1 MAANKISLPLL
12 FGLIAA
18 LCSILFVLGTYLAGP
33 SVFLGWPSYLGI
45 LIIVLIAAIAA
56 TVEKRAKGGVLD
68 FRGALK
74 VAYGTLALGVIGQNF
89 FTWLLLDVI
98 DPAFKQRLI
107 PVMLANTEKAYRAIG
122 APQDELQHALENVRS
137 QDQFSLGRFIQGM
150 GFLLVIYFLVA
161 LLIAVTIKSKKGPAP
176 KLES

>member
-1 MAANKISLPLL
+1 MPANKISIPLL

-18 LCSILFVLGTYLAGP
+18 ICSILFVLGTYLAGP
-33 SVFLGWPSYLGI
+33 SVFLGWLSYLGI

-56 TVEKRAKGGVLD
+56 SAEKRARGGILD

-74 VAYGTLALGVIGQNF
+74 VAYGTLALGVIGQNV
-89 FTWLLLDVI
+89 FTWLLLNVI

-107 PVMLANTEKAYRAIG
+107 PVVLANTEKAYRAIG
-122 APQDELQHALENVRS
+122 APQDQLQQALDNVRTE
-137 QDQFSLGRFIQGM
+137 DQFSLGRFIQGM

-161 LLIAVTIKSKKGPAP
+161 LLIAATIKSRRGPSP
-176 KLES
+176 KPES